1 MPEAGSTALFVS
13 DLHLSPERP
22 GITEAFFGFLRDE
35 ARRASS
41 LFILGDLFDYWV
53 GDDDLEAPFP
63 ASIAAALAALANS
76 GCSVSLMQGNRDF
89 LMGERLARAAHAV
102 LLPDPTLI
110 DLDGIS
116 TLLLHG
122 DTLCIDD
129 PDYQNFRAK
138 VRTAGWQVDFLAKS
152 LAERRAIALGLRAD
166 SRSSQKAKS
175 EAIMDVAERAVLDAF
190 RRYDCDRMIH
200 GHTHRPARHEHRI
213 GNRTRERWV
222 LADWYSH
229 GSYLRCDSNGNCES
243 VLLDKR

>member
-1 MPEAGSTALFVS
+1 VPEAGSTALFVS

-22 GITEAFFGFLRDE
+22 SITEAFFGFLRVE
-35 ARRASS
+35 ARCAGS

-53 GDDDLEAPFP
+53 GDDDLDAPFA
-63 ASIAAALAALANS
+63 ASIAAALAALAQS

-89 LMGERLARAAHAV
+89 LMGEHLASAAHAI

-110 DLDGIS
+110 ELSGAS

-138 VRTAGWQVDFLAKS
+138 VRTEHWQDDFLAKP

-166 SRSSQKAKS
+166 SRSSQKAKP
-175 EAIMDVAERAVLDAF
+175 EAIMDVAERAVVATF

-200 GHTHRPARHEHRI
+200 GHTHRPARHQHRI
-213 GNRTRERWV
+213 DGRTRERWV
-222 LADWYSH
+222 LADWYNR
-229 GSYLRCDSNGNCES
+229 GSYLRCDANGACAS
-243 VLLDKR
+243 MLLGAP